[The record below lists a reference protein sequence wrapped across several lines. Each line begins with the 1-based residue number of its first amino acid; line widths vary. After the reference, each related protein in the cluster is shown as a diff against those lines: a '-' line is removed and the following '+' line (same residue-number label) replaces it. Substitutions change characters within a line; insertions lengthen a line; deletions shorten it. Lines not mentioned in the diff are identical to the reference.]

1 MIANTPN
8 LRFVKPLSK
17 YMQLRIRMFGRQ
29 RFAKTYSVTGSNLN
43 SVTLPFTPWS
53 AQTLEIYLD
62 SVRVLSGYNVNGAVV
77 SFTPPLAGRLE
88 FVDDDELVD
97 TGLKWLPVP
106 LPNLLQSNDT
116 QNTAYGTDRREGQ
129 QIATHAQPVCITQGA
144 LGFARPSPDNEQL
157 LYCPYYGMYGRDSI
171 TYAIKTDL
179 GQLSDFRCID
189 IRVRDPNYIP
199 TMRLACLSSVSSPVQ
214 VDGNLKDIVPNGAYQ
229 IYADIPTGG
238 GIQLPNKDGNGPREY
253 HFVIQGADENGDWFE
268 PEEYFDPGTFE
279 IIAETQQGFTVTFI
293 GNAEDYGFANATRV
307 SVMTEFD
314 GEELPIK
321 LRYMDTDL
329 LSVKIASNKPIP
341 IESLPISVADP
352 LIELDNGGAGTAE
365 WIYNDDWISD
375 TGINLD
381 MLWENPVF
389 EERDVSVTMS
399 FGVQFNKYNPQTQLP
414 TMPIPYSK
422 TVTGKFIT
430 AEDVANN
437 EVVQPEDTQETLLT
451 GLFWETSNQF
461 SPVYEGNLV
470 LNSTF
475 DWQIVV
481 ATP

>member
-1 MIANTPN
+1 MISNTPN

-17 YMQLRIRMFGRQ
+17 YMQLRIRMYGRQ
-29 RFAKTYSVTGSNLN
+29 RFANTYSVTGANLN
-43 SVTLPFTPWS
+43 IVTLPFTPGS
-53 AQTLEIYLD
+53 PETLEIYLD
-62 SVRVLSGYNVNGAVV
+62 SVRVIGGYNVNGREVR
-77 SFTPPLAGRLE
+77 FTPPLAGRMD
-88 FVDDDELVD
+88 FVDDDVVVD
-97 TGLKWLPVP
+97 MGQKWLPVP

-116 QNTAYGTDRREGQ
+116 QNTAYGTDRRAGQ

-144 LGFARPSPDNEQL
+144 IGFCRPSPDNDQL

-189 IRVRDPNYIP
+189 IRVRDPSYIP
-199 TMRLACLSSVSSPVQ
+199 TMRLACISAVSNPVQ
-214 VDGNLKDIVPNGAYQ
+214 VDGVLKDIVPNGYYQ
-229 IYADIPTGG
+229 IYADILTGK

-253 HFVIQGADENGDWFE
+253 HFVIQGQDENGDWFE
-268 PEEYFDPGTFE
+268 PEEYFDPGSFE
-279 IIAETQQGFTVTFI
+279 IIAETQKGFTVTFI
-293 GNAEDYGFANATRV
+293 GSAEDYGFANATRV
-307 SVMTEFD
+307 SVMTDFD

-341 IESLPISVADP
+341 LETYPIEAADP
-352 LIELDNGGAGTAE
+352 LIELDYGGAGTAT
-365 WIYNDDWISD
+365 WIYNDDWISED
-375 TGINLD
+375 GINLD

-389 EERDVSVTMS
+389 EERDVSVAMS
-399 FGVQFNKYNPQTQLP
+399 FAVQFSKYVPSTGLT
-414 TMPIPYSK
+414 TMPIPYAK
-422 TVTGKFIT
+422 TVNGKFIT
-430 AEDVANN
+430 AENKLNN
-437 EVVQPEDTQETLLT
+437 EVVQPEDTQETLIT

>member
-29 RFAKTYSVTGSNLN
+29 RFANTYSVSGANLN
-43 SVTLPFTPWS
+43 TVTLPFTPGTPE
-53 AQTLEIYLD
+53 TLEIYLD
-62 SVRVLSGYNVNGAVV
+62 SVRVLSGYNVNGKVV
-77 SFTPPLAGRLE
+77 TFAPPLAGKLD
-88 FVDDDELVD
+88 FVDDDVFVD
-97 TGLKWLPVP
+97 MGLKWLSVP

-116 QNTAYGTDRREGQ
+116 QNTAYGTDRRAGQ
-129 QIATHAQPVCITQGA
+129 QIATHAKPVCITQGA
-144 LGFARPSPDNEQL
+144 LGFARPSPDGEQL

-199 TMRLACLSSVSSPVQ
+199 TLRLACLSAVSSPVQ
-214 VDGNLKDIVPNGAYQ
+214 VDGNLKDIVPNGSYQ
-229 IYADIPTGG
+229 IYADIPTGSK
-238 GIQLPNKDGNGPREY
+238 IQLPNKDGTGPREF

-279 IIAETQQGFTVTFI
+279 IVAETQKGFTVTFI
-293 GNAEDYGFANATRV
+293 GSAESYGFANATRV
-307 SVMTEFD
+307 SVMCDFD

-321 LRYMDTDL
+321 LKYMDTEL

-341 IESLPISVADP
+341 LETLPIAVADP
-352 LIELDNGGAGTAE
+352 LITLDKGGATQAE
-365 WIYNDDWISD
+365 WIYNDDWISER
-375 TGINLD
+375 GINLD
-381 MLWENPVF
+381 TLWENPVF
-389 EERDVSVTMS
+389 EERTVSATMA
-399 FGVQFNKYNPQTQLP
+399 FTVQFNKYNPVTKLP

-422 TVTGKFIT
+422 TVSGKFIT
-430 AEDVANN
+430 AENAQNN
-437 EVVQPEDTQETLLT
+437 EVVQPDDTQETLIT
-451 GLFWETSNQF
+451 GLFWESSNQF